1 VYYKTQLL
9 IEAEKLTPILG
20 CLGRVEPVAQPATTT
35 RKTWWPVLFC
45 RSMEVHLVASKEEE
59 QLRFQAKLLDA
70 VGQSVIATDLEG
82 KVLYWN
88 RGAQELYG
96 WSPGEAL
103 ERNLRVLTVP
113 EELLDQAE
121 AIRSELWAGRTWSG
135 EMLLR
140 RKDGSHVS
148 VLGTATPFF
157 DDRGNLAGMI
167 GVSTDISERKAL
179 EAELERRASHDPL
192 TGLPNRH
199 TLVDRLGQALLR
211 TKRGKEGRKVGV
223 LFMDLDGFK
232 TINDSLGHEAGD
244 RLLVTVAERLRK
256 RLRPEDVLARFGG
269 DEFAV
274 LLEEVADASETIRV
288 AQRIAESLREP
299 FTVNDHQVN
308 LSTSVGIA
316 LGSAHTKDDPEG
328 MLRNADAAMYKAKE
342 QGLGCYAVFDPA
354 MQTRAQE
361 RLELEAELRR
371 ALEQGEFVLYYQPE
385 VSLYNGSMVGLEALL
400 RWQHPERGLLK
411 PSAFVPLAEE
421 TDVIAPIGRWVLEEA
436 CRQAKRWE
444 EEHPLASPMTME
456 VNLSSKQLRR
466 RELARTVEEALT
478 RAGVEAHTLAL
489 DITETVLIG
498 ASEHNA
504 QALEALKKMG
514 IRLSL
519 DDFGTGYSS
528 LSYLKRLPVDRVK
541 VDRSFVKGLGG
552 NATDTAVVRMIIELC
567 HTLGVE
573 VLAEGV
579 ETSEQAA
586 LLKDMGCD
594 VGQGYYFARP
604 LRSEELAEQLPE
616 PFLQ

>member
-1 VYYKTQLL
+1 
-9 IEAEKLTPILG
+9 
-20 CLGRVEPVAQPATTT
+20 
-35 RKTWWPVLFC
+35 LFC

-223 LFMDLDGFK
+223 LFMDLDRFK

>member
-1 VYYKTQLL
+1 
-9 IEAEKLTPILG
+9 
-20 CLGRVEPVAQPATTT
+20 
-35 RKTWWPVLFC
+35 LFC

>member
-1 VYYKTQLL
+1 
-9 IEAEKLTPILG
+9 
-20 CLGRVEPVAQPATTT
+20 
-35 RKTWWPVLFC
+35 
-45 RSMEVHLVASKEEE
+45 MEVHLVASKEEE

-616 PFLQ
+616 AFLQ

>member
-1 VYYKTQLL
+1 
-9 IEAEKLTPILG
+9 
-20 CLGRVEPVAQPATTT
+20 
-35 RKTWWPVLFC
+35 
-45 RSMEVHLVASKEEE
+45 MEVHLVASKEEE

-444 EEHPLASPMTME
+444 EEHPLASPITME

>member
-1 VYYKTQLL
+1 
-9 IEAEKLTPILG
+9 
-20 CLGRVEPVAQPATTT
+20 
-35 RKTWWPVLFC
+35 
-45 RSMEVHLVASKEEE
+45 MEVHLVASKEEE

>member
-1 VYYKTQLL
+1 M
-9 IEAEKLTPILG
+9 
-20 CLGRVEPVAQPATTT
+20 
-35 RKTWWPVLFC
+35 FC
-45 RSMEVHLVASKEEE
+45 RSMEVHLVSGKKDE

-103 ERNLRVLTVP
+103 GRNLRVLTVP
-113 EELLDQAE
+113 EEALDQAE

-179 EAELERRASHDPL
+179 EEELERRASHDPL

-199 TLVDRLGQALLR
+199 TFVDRLGMALLR

-232 TINDSLGHEAGD
+232 NVNDSLGHEAGD
-244 RLLVTVAERLRK
+244 RLLVTVAERLKK

-274 LLEEVADASETIRV
+274 LLEEVEDASETIRV
-288 AQRIAESLREP
+288 AQRIAEALREP

-316 LGSAHTKDDPEG
+316 LGSAQAKDDPEG
-328 MLRNADAAMYKAKE
+328 MLREADVAMYRAKE
-342 QGLGCYAVFDPA
+342 QGPGRFAVFDPD

-361 RLELEAELRR
+361 RVELEAELRR

-400 RWQHPERGLLK
+400 RWQHPEKGLLK

-616 PFLQ
+616 ALLP

>member
-1 VYYKTQLL
+1 LGASDEWSQWRNRLL
-9 IEAEKLTPILG
+9 PHK
-20 CLGRVEPVAQPATTT
+20 R
-35 RKTWWPVLFC
+35 WWPVLFC
-45 RSMEVHLVASKEEE
+45 RLVEVHILAKHEVE
-59 QLRFQAKLLDA
+59 QLRFQARVLDA
-70 VGQSVIATDLEG
+70 VGQPVIATDLEG

-88 RGAQELYG
+88 RAAEETYG
-96 WSPGEAL
+96 WSSEEAL
-103 ERNLRVLTVP
+103 GRRSRDLTVP
-113 EELLDQAE
+113 KESLEKAEEVV
-121 AIRSELWAGRTWSG
+121 SELRAGRTWSG
-135 EMLLR
+135 EVLLR
-140 RKDGSHVS
+140 RKDGSYVP
-148 VLGTATPFF
+148 VFVTATPLF
-157 DDRGNLAGMI
+157 DARGDLAGMI
-167 GVSTDISERKAL
+167 GVSSDISERKAL

-199 TLVDRLGQALLR
+199 TFVDRLGQALLR

-232 TINDSLGHEAGD
+232 NVNDSLGHEAGD
-244 RLLVTVAERLRK
+244 RLLVTVAERLKK

-274 LLEEVADASETIRV
+274 LLEEVEDASETIRV
-288 AQRIAESLREP
+288 AQRIAEALWEP